1 MIIKAFTLST
11 VSFEGLP
18 QNISKSTYPCLF
30 SSYIFHQFQKRFL
43 GTENLKDNL
52 NDEEMDLGWIY
63 PVSIFAEGHRAGC
76 GDLSVVCFSFP
87 MFADKRE
94 T

>member
-63 PVSIFAEGHRAGC
+63 PVSIFAEGHQSGWW
-76 GDLSVVCFSFP
+76 DLSVVCFSFP
-87 MFADKRE
+87 MFANKRE